1 MWVVDKSRDLFK
13 NDWNLQIVCA
23 QQQVGFITK
32 SNSNP
37 QAVPTQ
43 VGEPARAEVKLLVV
57 PDREGGAPF
66 LLYHLR
72 RLQLLGWPQ
81 DDDEKDECLFQQ
93 PHVMVLLRQMCR
105 SVAFNCNALLASSTT
120 IIQIPAGMLVRFLC
134 GSVSSKAYYIYIHRL
149 LAL

>member
-1 MWVVDKSRDLFK
+1 MPSGRVKPS
-13 NDWNLQIVCA
+13 
-23 QQQVGFITK
+23 GFITK

-72 RLQLLGWPQ
+72 RLQLLGYNKRNGGHKS
-81 DDDEKDECLFQQ
+81 DDDEEDECLFQQ
-93 PHVMVLLRQMCR
+93 RHVMVLLRQMCR

-134 GSVSSKAYYIYIHRL
+134 GSVSSKAYYIYTYWL